1 MSLFSYVRVRA
12 FFLSVPPR
20 VKSVQYVF
28 EVLSLVLHFDIQTC
42 VLSSCLCSRM
52 LMMLVFGFDVQDDK
66 SSAKSPI
73 STLSDFVSEISL
85 KKRLKSVGP
94 KTLPWG
100 TPAFINFL

>member
-1 MSLFSYVRVRA
+1 MILT
-12 FFLSVPPR
+12 LE
-20 VKSVQYVF
+20 F
-28 EVLSLVLHFDIQTC
+28 E
-42 VLSSCLCSRM
+42 
-52 LMMLVFGFDVQDDK
+52 VQDDK

-100 TPAFINFL
+100 TPAFINFFVEKSVKKEILHVNIMKRAMKKEKLERKKKVCL